1 MIIKYL
7 HGLIVLM
14 NYLMYDIIIQM
25 SNKYVWKIK

>member
-7 HGLIVLM
+7 YGLIVLM

-25 SNKYVWKIK
+25 SNKYV